1 MDIAAPFHVLLI
13 DDSPDDRADIRQM
26 LLRGSP
32 RRYKFTEAETGSAA
46 LHALREMANPP
57 DCILLDFNLPDMNA
71 LEILAEWNVGTPLP
85 GCPLVVLTGVAE
97 CGPHVIGAG
106 AQDFVG
112 KSWASPE
119 SLTRA
124 IENAVER
131 HALTR
136 ERQKAYEAL
145 CRSEQRLDLGLRVA
159 GVALAEVDY
168 TTGLNHLSA
177 ESAQQFGLGTSAVAL
192 TREQIHATFH
202 PDDRAELV
210 TRIAE
215 SLDPAGAGWF
225 AMDHRVVWPSGEV
238 RWLRVRKQVTFVGE
252 GRARRPL
259 HAMLATFDI
268 STEKR
273 ADRCYYELAIRRHS
287 KQWVC

>member
-1 MDIAAPFHVLLI
+1 MDIPAPFHVLLI
-13 DDSPDDRADIRQM
+13 EDSPDDRANIRQM
-26 LLRGSP
+26 LLHGSP
-32 RRYKFTEAETGSAA
+32 RHYKFTEAETGSAA
-46 LHALREMANPP
+46 LRALRETATPP

-71 LEILAEWNVGTPLP
+71 LDLLAEWQAGAPSP
-85 GCPLVVLTGVAE
+85 GCPVVVLTGMAE
-97 CGPHVIGAG
+97 CGPRVIGAG

-124 IENAVER
+124 IENSVER
-131 HALTR
+131 YALTG

-145 CRSEQRLDLGLRVA
+145 RTSEQRLDLGLRVA

-177 ESAQQFGLGTSAVAL
+177 ESARQFGLGASAVAL
-192 TREQIHATFH
+192 PRERVHATFH
-202 PDDRAELV
+202 PDDQAELV

-238 RWLRVRKQVTFVGE
+238 RWLRVRKQVSFAGE
-252 GRARRPL
+252 GRTRRP
-259 HAMLATFDI
+259 A
-268 STEKR
+268 R
-273 ADRCYYELAIRRHS
+273 ARSKAHS
-287 KQWVC
+287 RPLWPAPITMAS